1 MKVYHVIGNLV
12 FDQTLPLHTTL
23 LVLRHGDEG
32 VTIHVEYPGHYC
44 VLIAVLFEERGV

>member
-1 MKVYHVIGNLV
+1 MKVYHVIGN

-44 VLIAVLFEERGV
+44 VLLTVLFEERGI